1 MELKDFLAI
10 AQIIIAIT
18 LIVLVLMQVRGT
30 GFGAALGGQDYSF
43 RTRRGVARSLH
54 RMTILTIILFLAV
67 SAWSVV
73 AG

>member
-1 MELKDFLAI
+1 MELKDYLAI
-10 AQIIIAIT
+10 GQIIIAIT

-54 RMTILTIILFLAV
+54 RMTILTVVLFLAV

>member
-54 RMTILTIILFLAV
+54 RMTILTIILFLVV
-67 SAWSVV
+67 SAWCVV

>member
-1 MELKDFLAI
+1 MELKDYLAI

>member
-1 MELKDFLAI
+1 MELIDFLAI

-54 RMTILTIILFLAV
+54 RMTILTIILFLVV